1 MRSLF
6 RFLLRNYFLMMFL
19 ALEVISLILMV
30 SFNNYQRVKFVNSS
44 NDLTGKI
51 YEKFSKVDD
60 YFSLSHT
67 NDKLAA
73 ENASLRKELQRR
85 ILLQEQNPPP
95 PVNKVDTVDAPAY
108 IFTAAKVISISVNRT
123 FNYITLNKG
132 SRQGIR
138 PDMGIIS
145 SDGVVGVITN
155 VSDNYST
162 GLSLLNKRL
171 SIPAKI
177 TKNNY
182 FGSLVWD
189 GEHYNTADLKEI
201 PFHIMVNVGDTV
213 VTSGYSNIFP
223 EGIMIGTITKYDV
236 ESGTNFY
243 NIKVELSTN
252 FKTLKYVYVV
262 RNTKRPEQLKLETNN
277 TYD

>member
-6 RFLLRNYFLMMFL
+6 RFLLRNYFVMMFL
-19 ALEVISLILMV
+19 ALETISFVLMV
-30 SFNNYQRVKFVNSS
+30 SFNNYQRVTFFNSS
-44 NDLTGKI
+44 NDLVGTV
-51 YEKFSKVDD
+51 YERFSHMDD
-60 YFSLSHT
+60 YFSLSRT
-67 NDKLAA
+67 NARLAA
-73 ENASLRKELQRR
+73 ENASLRKQLQLR
-85 ILLQEQNPPP
+85 IQLQEKY
-95 PVNKVDTVDAPAY
+95 PVNRPDTVEAPAY
-108 IFTAAKVISISVNRT
+108 YFTSAKVISNSVNKQ

-132 SRQGIR
+132 SRHGIK

-145 SDGVVGVITN
+145 ADGVVGVITN
-155 VSDNYST
+155 VSQNYST

-182 FGSLVWD
+182 FGALVWD
-189 GEHYNTADLKEI
+189 GEHSNTADLKEI

-223 EGIMIGTITKYDV
+223 EGIKIGTISKFDV

-243 NIKVELSTN
+243 NIKVDLLTN
-252 FKTLKYVYVV
+252 FKTLKYVEVV
-262 RNTKRPEQLKLETNN
+262 KNTKQAELIKLESNN
-277 TYD
+277 IGE

>member
-6 RFLLRNYFLMMFL
+6 RFLIRNYFLMIFL
-19 ALEVISLILMV
+19 ALEAISLVMMV
-30 SFNNYQRVKFVNSS
+30 SFNNYQRVTFINSS
-44 NDLTGKI
+44 NNLTRSI
-51 YEKFSKVDD
+51 YEKYSSFDD
-60 YFSLSHT
+60 YFSLSRT
-67 NDKLAA
+67 NARLAA
-73 ENASLRKELQRR
+73 ENASLHKQLQIR
-85 ILLQEQNPPP
+85 ILNQEKYPLTRP
-95 PVNKVDTVDAPAY
+95 DTVDAPAY
-108 IFTAAKVISISVNRT
+108 IFTSAKVVSNSVNKQ

-132 SRQGIR
+132 SRHGIK

-145 SDGVVGVITN
+145 ADGVVGVITN
-155 VSDNYST
+155 VSPNYST

-182 FGSLVWD
+182 FGALVWD

-223 EGIMIGTITKYDV
+223 EGIMIGTITKFDV

-252 FKTLKYVYVV
+252 FKTLKYVEVV
-262 RNTKRPEQLKLETNN
+262 QNTKHAELKKLELNN
-277 TYD
+277 VGE

>member
-6 RFLLRNYFLMMFL
+6 RFLLRNYFVMMFL
-19 ALEVISLILMV
+19 ALEVISFSLMV
-30 SFNNYQRVKFVNSS
+30 SYNNYQRVTFINSS
-44 NDLTGKI
+44 NDVVGTV
-51 YEKFSKVDD
+51 YERFSHFDD
-60 YFSLSHT
+60 YFSLSRT
-67 NDKLAA
+67 NTRLAA
-73 ENASLRKELQRR
+73 ENASLRKQLQMRMA
-85 ILLQEQNPPP
+85 LQEKY
-95 PVNKVDTVDAPAY
+95 PVNRPDTVDAPAY
-108 IFTAAKVISISVNRT
+108 YFTSAKVIGNSVNKQ

-132 SRQGIR
+132 ARHGIK

-155 VSDNYST
+155 VSQNYST

-182 FGSLVWD
+182 FGALVWD
-189 GEHYNTADLKEI
+189 GEHSNTADLKEI

-213 VTSGYSNIFP
+213 VTSGYSSIFP
-223 EGIMIGTITKYDV
+223 EGLMIGTITKWEQDA
-236 ESGTNFY
+236 GTNFY

-252 FKTLKYVYVV
+252 FRTLKYVEVV
-262 RNTKRPEQLKLETNN
+262 RNTKQAELKKLESNN
-277 TYD
+277 VGE

>member
-19 ALEVISLILMV
+19 VLEAFSLVMIV
-30 SFNNYQRVKFVNSS
+30 SFNNYQRVAFFNSS
-44 NDLTGKI
+44 NDIVGTV
-51 YEKFSKVDD
+51 YEKFSHFDD
-60 YFSLSHT
+60 YFSLSRT
-67 NDKLAA
+67 NERLAA
-73 ENASLRKELQRR
+73 ENASLRKQLKRQI
-85 ILLQEQNPPP
+85 ILLDKA
-95 PVNKVDTVDAPAY
+95 PVNRPDTVDAPAY
-108 IFTAAKVISISVNRT
+108 VFTSAKVINNSVNKQL
-123 FNYITLNKG
+123 NYITLNKG
-132 SRQGIR
+132 SRQGIK
-138 PDMGIIS
+138 PDMGIIDA
-145 SDGVVGVITN
+145 DGVVGVITN
-155 VSDNYST
+155 VSTNYST

-189 GEHYNTADLKEI
+189 GESYNTADLREI
-201 PFHIMVNVGDTV
+201 PFHIIVNVGDTV

-223 EGIMIGTITKYDV
+223 DGIMIGTIKKFDV

-252 FKTLKYVYVV
+252 FKTVKFVEVV
-262 RNTKRPEQLKLETNN
+262 QNTKRAELINLESNN
-277 TYD
+277 VGK

>member
-19 ALEVISLILMV
+19 ALEAFSLVLMV
-30 SFNNYQRVKFVNSS
+30 NFNNYQRVTFFNSS
-44 NDLTGKI
+44 SNFVGTV
-51 YEKFSKVDD
+51 YEKFSSFDD
-60 YFSLSHT
+60 YFSLGRT
-67 NDKLAA
+67 NVRLAA
-73 ENASLRKELQRR
+73 ENASLRKELQLR
-85 ILLQEQNPPP
+85 IMQQEKYPTTRP
-95 PVNKVDTVDAPAY
+95 DTVEAPAY
-108 IFTAAKVISISVNRT
+108 VFTSAKVISNSVNKQ

-132 SRQGIR
+132 SRQGIKQ
-138 PDMGIIS
+138 DMGIIDA
-145 SDGVVGVITN
+145 DGVVGVITN
-155 VSDNYST
+155 VSPNYST

-189 GEHYNTADLKEI
+189 GEHYNTADLREI
-201 PFHIMVNVGDTV
+201 PFHIIVNVGDTV
-213 VTSGYSNIFP
+213 VTSGFSNIFP
-223 EGIMIGTITKYDV
+223 DGIMIGTIKSYDV

-252 FKTLKYVYVV
+252 FKTVKFVEVV
-262 RNTKRPEQLKLETNN
+262 QNTKRDELIKLESNN
-277 TYD
+277 VGE

>member
-6 RFLLRNYFLMMFL
+6 RFLLQNYFLMMFL
-19 ALEVISLILMV
+19 VLEAFSLVLIV
-30 SFNNYQRVKFVNSS
+30 SFNNYQRVSFFNSS
-44 NDLTGKI
+44 NNFTGAV
-51 YEKFSKVDD
+51 YEKFSSFDD
-60 YFSLSHT
+60 YFSLSLT
-67 NDKLAA
+67 NAQLAA
-73 ENASLRKELQRR
+73 GNASLRKQLQLRVM
-85 ILLQEQNPPP
+85 QQDKY
-95 PVNKVDTVDAPAY
+95 PVNRPDTVQAPAY
-108 IFTAAKVISISVNRT
+108 IFTSAKVINNSVNKQ

-132 SRQGIR
+132 ARQGIK
-138 PDMGIIS
+138 PDMGIIDA
-145 SDGVVGVITN
+145 DGVVGVITN
-155 VSDNYST
+155 VSPNYST

-201 PFHIMVNVGDTV
+201 PFHIIVNIGDTV

-223 EGIMIGTITKYDV
+223 EGIMIGTIKKFDV

-252 FKTLKYVYVV
+252 FKTVKFVEVV
-262 RNTKRPEQLKLETNN
+262 QNTKREELINLESNN
-277 TYD
+277 VGE